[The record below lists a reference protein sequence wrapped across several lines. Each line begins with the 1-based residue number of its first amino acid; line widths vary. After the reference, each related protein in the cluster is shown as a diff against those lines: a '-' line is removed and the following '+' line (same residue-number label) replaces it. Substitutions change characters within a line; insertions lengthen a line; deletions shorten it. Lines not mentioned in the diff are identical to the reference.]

1 MTRRRHT
8 IYAALALVLALVLT
22 GLGGCGVTGSGGGH
36 SVEKQTFPIYLP
48 EQAEKEEKDAATA
61 VDSTE
66 GDDDLNLDLYFLDG
80 VDDLPYFS
88 VADCA
93 AIINTRFP
101 VTCKTEGDVTV
112 IERTD
117 TGYTATFDIAKDTI
131 TFYDFDEFFRLPG
144 AQVLV
149 SSVDS
154 SLPETKENQYLLPTG
169 ATYDRNGKEV
179 VFELAPYDINL
190 ISYDGACL
198 APLQT
203 LNDAV
208 LAVMGTSFFFD
219 GESVALGTDAQQTRV
234 MTAEDKGEAK
244 TLSEELAAY
253 NYHELCFLLDSFYG
267 LKDTHD
273 IVSFDAFFDE
283 VGLKKHLSSTDPKVF
298 ENALYDFIALH
309 LDDIHSSY
317 ICPSPYAGANFEAD
331 GEANNVRGF
340 SRLMNDTEE
349 DRYKAVRKTFFP
361 DGCPPYQEVGDT
373 AFITFDSFD
382 VTTENYY
389 GELDETTSNIN
400 TDTVLLMREAHA
412 RITSEGSPIKNVV
425 IDLSCNTG
433 GAAPAAVVTMGMCLG
448 EAPFA
453 LRNTLS
459 SGMSIGMFRVDVN
472 LDHQFD
478 EKDGIGDRKVY
489 CLTSPVSFSC
499 GNLVPAA
506 FKSSGRVTIL
516 GRPSAGGSCV
526 VRPSSTAIGSLIKL
540 SGITQCSF
548 PKNGAFYNI
557 DEGIEPDIMLSSPES
572 YYDREKLVAYLDSL
586 L

>member
-1 MTRRRHT
+1 MMRTKHA
-8 IYAALALVLALVLT
+8 IYTALALTLALVLM
-22 GLGGCGVTGSGGGH
+22 GIGGCGVTGSGGGH
-36 SVEKQTFPIYLP
+36 SVEKKTFPIYLP
-48 EQAEKEEKDAATA
+48 EQAEKEEKDTATA
-61 VDSTE
+61 ADSTE

-93 AIINTRFP
+93 AIINTKLP

-112 IERTD
+112 LERTD
-117 TGYTATFDIAKDTI
+117 TGYTATFDAAKDTI

-144 AQVLV
+144 SQVLV
-149 SSVDS
+149 ASVDS
-154 SLPETKENQYLLPTG
+154 TLPETNENQNLLPTG

-203 LNDAV
+203 LNDAA
-208 LAVMGTSFFFD
+208 LAVLGTSFFFD
-219 GESVALGTDAQQTRV
+219 GESVALGVDAQEART
-234 MTAEDKGEAK
+234 MKADDKSEAK
-244 TLSEELAAY
+244 TLSEELAAF
-253 NYHELCFLLDSFYG
+253 NYHELCFLLDYFYG

-273 IVSFDAFFDE
+273 IVSFDAFFDD
-283 VGLKKHLSSTDPKVF
+283 VGLKERLSSTDPKEF
-298 ENALYDFIALH
+298 ENALCDLITLH
-309 LDDIHSSY
+309 LDDIHSAYLS
-317 ICPSPYAGANFEAD
+317 PSPYAGTNFEPE

-382 VTTENYY
+382 ATADNYY
-389 GELDETTSNIN
+389 GELDEATSNIN

-412 RITSEGSPIKNVV
+412 RITREGSPIKNVV

-433 GAAPAAVVTMGMCLG
+433 GAAVAAVVTMGTYLG

-459 SGMSIGMFRVDVN
+459 DGMSIGMYRVDVN
-472 LDHQFD
+472 LDHAFD
-478 EKDGIGDRKVY
+478 EKDSIGDRKLY

-499 GNLVPAA
+499 GNLVPAV
-506 FKSSGRVTIL
+506 FKNSGHVTLL

-526 VRPSSTAIGSLIKL
+526 VRPSSSAIGTIFRL

-557 DEGIEPDIMLSSPES
+557 DEGIEPDILLSSPES
-572 YYDREKLVAYLDSL
+572 YYDREKLVAYINSL
-586 L
+586 M